1 MGHDLLQFLLILL
14 FAIVTV
20 FTGFLG
26 VDFNVCHE
34 CTRTP
39 KRKNRH
45 PRYLECRFW

>member
-26 VDFNVCHE
+26 VDCEEVRAVCSS
-34 CTRTP
+34 
-39 KRKNRH
+39 
-45 PRYLECRFW
+45 